1 MPMLAVPAMPI
12 ISHHH
17 NGFGIELDDNAPT
30 HAPVWVKAHAL
41 ANIKFDHGLPGALLI
56 EQLNHGA
63 LLAPAV
69 AGKL

>member
-1 MPMLAVPAMPI
+1 MLAVPAMPI

-17 NGFGIELDDNAPT
+17 NGFGIELDDNART
-30 HAPVWVKAHAL
+30 HAPVWVKAHAV

>member
-1 MPMLAVPAMPI
+1 
-12 ISHHH
+12 
-17 NGFGIELDDNAPT
+17 
-30 HAPVWVKAHAL
+30 
-41 ANIKFDHGLPGALLI
+41 LPGALLI